1 MASEME
7 SEGTKCYIISGQTY
21 NLFEAISTTEF
32 CKFDSEDGAT
42 QKKTQSSD
50 QGYNS
55 EAEMV
60 DDS

>member
-32 CKFDSEDGAT
+32 CSEDGAT